1 MKEILTN
8 IQELLGLAFWVEII
22 TENPR
27 CTYYFGP
34 FASQK
39 EAQGASSGYIEDL
52 QNEGA
57 VNIAVK
63 VERMKPTEL
72 TIFDDLGETSDR
84 ERFPTLSGQLS

>member
-8 IQELLGLAFWVEII
+8 IKEFLGLAFWVEII

-34 FASQK
+34 FDRQSEAK
-39 EAQGASSGYIEDL
+39 EASSGYIEDL
-52 QNEGA
+52 TGEGA
-57 VNIAVK
+57 TNLAVK
-63 VERMKPTEL
+63 IDRMKPTEL
-72 TIFDDLGETSDR
+72 TIFDDLGEITDR